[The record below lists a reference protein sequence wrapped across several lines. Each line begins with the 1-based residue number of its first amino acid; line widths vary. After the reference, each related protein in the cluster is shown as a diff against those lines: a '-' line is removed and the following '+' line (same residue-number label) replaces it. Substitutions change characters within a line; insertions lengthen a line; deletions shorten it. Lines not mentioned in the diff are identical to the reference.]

1 MSCMP
6 RQQRR
11 FGSQVAS
18 AETPSEISR
27 TRAHGRSD
35 IGLSD
40 GRTDADGARAREAQL
55 DSNENEQEEE

>member
-6 RQQRR
+6 RQHR

-40 GRTDADGARAREAQL
+40 GRTDGARAREAQL
-55 DSNENEQEEE
+55 DSNENEEEE

>member
-6 RQQRR
+6 RQHR

-27 TRAHGRSD
+27 PVVQTWASQTE
-35 IGLSD
+35 
-40 GRTDADGARAREAQL
+40 RTDGTRAREAQL
-55 DSNENEQEEE
+55 DSNENEEEE

>member
-6 RQQRR
+6 RQRR

-40 GRTDADGARAREAQL
+40 GRTDGARAREAQL
-55 DSNENEQEEE
+55 DSNENEEEE